1 MGVEHVY
8 VEYDPAKPT
17 NRYDLGTRRL
27 VNTIELE
34 HFKITPPP
42 TSSVITSFVSTVSG
56 TTCTLTAVF
65 TTTVPAHITAM
76 GLFPITNGVPDPR
89 NGVVTTVKTD
99 VQPNVAYQVDLE
111 EMNASTVIFTL
122 HVGTANRT
130 TIARIL

>member
-27 VNTIELE
+27 VHTIELE

-99 VQPNVAYQVDLE
+99 VQPNVAYQVDLVQI
-111 EMNASTVIFTL
+111 ASTVIFTL